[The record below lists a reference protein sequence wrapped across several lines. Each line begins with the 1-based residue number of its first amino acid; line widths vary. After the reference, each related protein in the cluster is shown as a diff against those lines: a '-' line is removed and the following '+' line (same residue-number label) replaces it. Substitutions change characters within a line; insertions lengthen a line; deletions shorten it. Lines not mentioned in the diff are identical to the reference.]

1 MNYVK
6 IIVKRIGTVE
16 DLQLWEDHMQE
27 KPKCWNKFCLD
38 IHSEDEL
45 HAVHVVK
52 EDYPDIVYLTT
63 LCEDCINDVAAHDVL
78 VNEKHLMVEPKVN
91 LK

>member
-1 MNYVK
+1 M
-6 IIVKRIGTVE
+6 GTHA

-27 KPKCWNKFCLD
+27 KPKCWNKFCLG
-38 IHSEDEL
+38 IYSENEL

-52 EDYPDIVYLTT
+52 EDKADTLYLTT
-63 LCEDCINDVAAHDVL
+63 LCEDCIYDVAAHDVL
-78 VNEKHLMVEPKVN
+78 VNEKHLMIESIDN

>member
-1 MNYVK
+1 MSCVK
-6 IIVKRIGTVE
+6 IKVKKKGTPA

-38 IHSEDEL
+38 IYSEEEL
-45 HAVHVVK
+45 CAVHVVK
-52 EDYPDIVYLTT
+52 EDNPETMYLTT
-63 LCEDCINDVAAHDVL
+63 LCEDCINDVTAHDVL
-78 VNEKHLMVEPKVN
+78 VNENHLMIESIDS

>member
-1 MNYVK
+1 M
-6 IIVKRIGTVE
+6 GTPA

-38 IHSEDEL
+38 IYGEDEL
-45 HAVHVVK
+45 RAVYVVK
-52 EDYPDIVYLTT
+52 EDNPDTMYLTT
-63 LCEDCINDVAAHDVL
+63 ICEDCVNDVASHVIL
-78 VNEKHLMVEPKVN
+78 VNENHLMIESIDN